1 MDKKIDYQEAILEL
15 ENTLKEIESSELAID
30 LLSEKIKRS
39 LYLIDICK
47 TKLKTTEEDVKKII
61 DELMS

>member
-61 DELMS
+61 DELMR